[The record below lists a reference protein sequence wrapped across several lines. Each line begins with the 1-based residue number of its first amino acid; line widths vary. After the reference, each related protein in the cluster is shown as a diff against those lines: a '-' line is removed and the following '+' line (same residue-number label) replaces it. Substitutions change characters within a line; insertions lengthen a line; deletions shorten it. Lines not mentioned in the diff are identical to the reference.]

1 MESGLLYIEKKKDVY
16 LYKAQLSLRNK
27 CFALVQLREK
37 NCHLSQYFII
47 ICKKKNPQPQES
59 K

>member
-27 CFALVQLREK
+27 CFAFSGVEVNKLYKQS
-37 NCHLSQYFII
+37 N
-47 ICKKKNPQPQES
+47 
-59 K
+59 

>member
-27 CFALVQLREK
+27 CFAFSAIKREELPSITIFY
-37 NCHLSQYFII
+37 HYM
-47 ICKKKNPQPQES
+47 
-59 K
+59 